1 MDNNI
6 NIFNLKMSNKLY
18 LFFNINKLNK
28 KFNTIISKLSFRN
41 SPEKSTFELNEEKI
55 EDHLVE
61 TSIIYQAE
69 ETKVY
74 SEEETKIDSEEDTKI
89 DFEEDTKIDFEEDTK
104 IDFEEDTKIN
114 FEEDTKINFEEDTK
128 IDSDEETKINFFE
141 DEYYVFFS
149 FNGNY
154 YLINEELTKCTCKA
168 YKYCKTS
175 IKTCK
180 HLEFCINLKNNNEKA
195 LIKMKKSTIFYE

>member
-61 TSIIYQAE
+61 TSIIYHAE

-74 SEEETKIDSEEDTKI
+74 SEEKTKIDSEEETKIDSEEDTKI
-89 DFEEDTKIDFEEDTK
+89 DS
-104 IDFEEDTKIN
+104 
-114 FEEDTKINFEEDTK
+114 EEDTK
-128 IDSDEETKINFFE
+128 IDSEEDTKIDSEEDTKIDSEEDTKINFFE